1 MSDELIDV
9 RTTLASSRQT
19 RVEIGRDGV
28 LHVLAGPVTLHL
40 ERAACEDLTTTL
52 ARAMVALARREP
64 RQRPAP
70 LVLVS
75 PPMDTE
81 RKKVT

>member
-9 RTTLASSRQT
+9 RTTLAASPQT

-40 ERAACEDLTTTL
+40 ERGACEELTTTL
-52 ARAMVALARREP
+52 ARAMVVLARRE
-64 RQRPAP
+64 RVRRPPA

-75 PPMDTE
+75 SSASPAPPA
-81 RKKVT
+81 RR